1 MSSEQK
7 DYKTEIINC
16 FKSLALCVVP
26 ANRSMLRWQNEVIHA
41 VISEHITRM
50 RWRWYLY
57 WHSYHAF
64 FNKNVILWP
73 YSDSSAVEVRCL
85 RSGLHKWEFTH
96 AQLTDVALWIDTSMI
111 WVKLPYP
118 LPLTSFLFYSI
129 LSMQPGNRDDNSDLQ
144 EWTLAAVWNVYPD
157 CCVVSPSRLQN
168 QHELHDLMVL
178 ITLTNRD
185 RANCHTPPSASWTAA
200 LLMCNIPLHPKKG
213 HTQLHISNPTVL
225 MHRKG
230 HITMAYILLDE
241 SRGGCSQCK
250 LFAGASAW
258 LLVPT

>member
-16 FKSLALCVVP
+16 FKSLAPCVVP

-73 YSDSSAVEVRCL
+73 YSDSSAVEVRSL

-178 ITLTNRD
+178 ITSPTETEQTVILHPVPHELQH
-185 RANCHTPPSASWTAA
+185 CSGVIYPSTQRKDTRSFTSQ
-200 LLMCNIPLHPKKG
+200 IPLCSCTEKG
-213 HTQLHISNPTVL
+213 T
-225 MHRKG
+225 
-230 HITMAYILLDE
+230 
-241 SRGGCSQCK
+241 
-250 LFAGASAW
+250 
-258 LLVPT
+258 